1 MYYTCFS
8 CHDYNYA
15 TSRSLIIVCQ
25 SERSRSLSQ
34 SFYRPIRHVES
45 LHIPVRSI
53 IMSTTH
59 SNPLFV
65 LFPPIHLHFFHH
77 SLSHGTPCI
86 HCRSIHLC
94 FPPFHYIYIYS
105 ILPSSIPLS
114 IHPSLFPFISLFL
127 YTFIPPSIN
136 PYLSPFIPTS

>member
-34 SFYRPIRHVES
+34 SFYRPIRHIAS

-53 IMSTTH
+53 CPPPTPPRNPSFLHPSIST
-59 SNPLFV
+59 SS
-65 LFPPIHLHFFHH
+65 II
-77 SLSHGTPCI
+77 LSATPCI

-94 FPPFHYIYIYS
+94 FPPFNYIYIYS
-105 ILPSSIPLS
+105 ILSPSIPLS
-114 IHPSLFPFISLFL
+114 IHP
-127 YTFIPPSIN
+127 
-136 PYLSPFIPTS
+136 